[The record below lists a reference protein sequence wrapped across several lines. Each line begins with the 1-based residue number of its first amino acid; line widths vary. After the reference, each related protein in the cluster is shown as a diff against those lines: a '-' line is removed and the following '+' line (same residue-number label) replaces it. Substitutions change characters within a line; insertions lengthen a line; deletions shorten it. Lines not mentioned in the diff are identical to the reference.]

1 MPAIDRETLE
11 RKLGFLGRYSRD
23 LGAYALL
30 DAAGRRREHYAVER
44 LLQLLCECAADIG
57 LQFLKARG
65 ETLPASYREIFSTLE
80 QAGVLPPTLAAD
92 LIAAC
97 GMRNLLTHLY
107 EQIDLD
113 RVVAAVDPAM
123 VLYGAFARWALD
135 QLGSGRPET
144 GEAPAHASP
153 AGPD

>member
-1 MPAIDRETLE
+1 MPTIDRETLE
-11 RKLGFLGRYSRD
+11 RKLGFLSRYRRD
-23 LGAYALL
+23 LGAYASL
-30 DAAGRRREHYAVER
+30 DTAGRRREHYAVER
-44 LLQLLCECAADIG
+44 LLQLLCECAADIA

-123 VLYGAFARWALD
+123 VLYGAFAQWALD
-135 QLGSGRPET
+135 QLGGGGPGT
-144 GEAPAHASP
+144 GEAPAHESP
-153 AGPD
+153 ARPD